1 MPFYDYKCEK
11 CEHVFEEM
19 LAMKDRKK
27 PERKNC
33 PTCGEKGCVKQSITG
48 VSGVAVDSAMR
59 IDGNAKGGMKDA
71 IAKICEA
78 PGIKGSKRETYLK
91 TRWGLN

>member
-11 CEHVFEEM
+11 CDHAFEEM

-33 PTCGEKGCVKQSITG
+33 PSCGEKGTVKQWIRDG
-48 VSGVAVDSAMR
+48 AGVAVDAKMR
-59 IDGNAKGGMKDA
+59 IDGKATGGFRDA
-71 IAKICEA
+71 LEKVIQA
-78 PGIKGSKRETYLK
+78 PGIKGSKREKYLR
-91 TRWGLN
+91 TRYGM